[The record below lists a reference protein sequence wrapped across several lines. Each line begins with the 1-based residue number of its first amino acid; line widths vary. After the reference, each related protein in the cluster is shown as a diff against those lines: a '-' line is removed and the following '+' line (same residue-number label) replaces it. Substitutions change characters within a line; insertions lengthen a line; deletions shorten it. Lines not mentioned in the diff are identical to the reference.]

1 MQGSPFLFSYTLN
14 VFSVFDVFFCCLK
27 DATRITPQSFLFPDD
42 CHDQSPSTPVVSIF
56 AEVDAL
62 PRPHVQ
68 TAIGDGNRQ
77 ADSAEC
83 RLGMSRHVV
92 GTFQRVLVLRS
103 VLGNQPVENGLHVH
117 AHIRVAVLVDAES
130 ATRMLR
136 EDIDD
141 ASLRELRQLSQ
152 NFIRHQVESPR
163 SGL

>member
-1 MQGSPFLFSYTLN
+1 M
-14 VFSVFDVFFCCLK
+14 
-27 DATRITPQSFLFPDD
+27 
-42 CHDQSPSTPVVSIF
+42 VSIF

-92 GTFQRVLVLRS
+92 GTFQRVFLFRS
-103 VLGNQPVENGLHVH
+103 VLGNQSIENGLHVH

-141 ASLRELRQLSQ
+141 ASFREHRQLSQ
-152 NFIRHQVESPR
+152 NLIRHQVESPR

>member
-56 AEVDAL
+56 TEVDAL

-77 ADSAEC
+77 ADSAER

-92 GTFQRVLVLRS
+92 GTFQRVLVFWS
-103 VLGNQPVENGLHVH
+103 VLGN
-117 AHIRVAVLVDAES
+117 
-130 ATRMLR
+130 
-136 EDIDD
+136 
-141 ASLRELRQLSQ
+141 
-152 NFIRHQVESPR
+152 
-163 SGL
+163 